1 MSTNSVSF
9 DEVKDLVLAF
19 AKEHPGW
26 TAIGAGIGCGIAYAV
41 PKLAPTIEICW
52 KYSVDKIVER
62 LPKTT
67 VQTTFQRTLRQA
79 PVKNSITYPA
89 SKNYRASS
97 FFLFSS

>member
-1 MSTNSVSF
+1 MSKNSVSF
-9 DEVKDLVLAF
+9 DEVKDLVLAL

-67 VQTTFQRTLRQA
+67 VQPALTDEA
-79 PVKNSITYPA
+79 IVDVSITDLPNESNA
-89 SKNYRASS
+89 A
-97 FFLFSS
+97 